1 MILFIPFSISGFIFQ
16 IASAQSFS
24 CDADVSKP
32 LCLGTVVTCTC
43 RVTGTVSQ
51 TWWTFSAL
59 CYNKIP
65 FRQVAPCSPASGTCG
80 PYITATNLASSASN
94 CQTSKLFVT
103 MANNVSGQLAECR
116 DMSVGLPGT
125 LIGSASFK
133 IKDAPDQPMIVNS
146 SVGTHQLTVTW
157 TPPTAGGVPTSYN
170 VTIND
175 SSSPV
180 VIADNGSPVY
190 THTFTGLVSDTLY
203 TVSVVA
209 INCAGHNKTL
219 LGSSESSHLVTAR
232 IQVPTEG
239 VSTYVAITCIVSFF
253 VGILVAIFVFCVWYI
268 LRKSPLEVPNPPP
281 PPPPPPPPSLPQS
294 HLSISVPLA
303 YKATMGTD
311 KQKRNETVSAVESI
325 ELDSNVAYGT
335 VL

>member
-1 MILFIPFSISGFIFQ
+1 MTPCELMTSERPLVSHIVESKYRLSTREMFLVTKPNVYDETSGTSQPTLSCSLIYAMVILS
-16 IASAQSFS
+16 SAQSFS

-32 LCLGTVVTCTC
+32 LCPGTVVTCTC
-43 RVTGTVSQ
+43 LVTGTVSQ

-80 PYITATNLASSASN
+80 PYITATNLASSAN
-94 CQTSKLFVT
+94 
-103 MANNVSGQLAECR
+103 
-116 DMSVGLPGT
+116 
-125 LIGSASFK
+125 
-133 IKDAPDQPMIVNS
+133 APDQPMIVNS

-157 TPPTAGGVPTSYN
+157 APPAAGGVPTSYN
-170 VTIND
+170 VTIKT
-175 SSSPV
+175 V
-180 VIADNGSPVY
+180 VVLWVIADNGSPVY

-219 LGSSESSHLVTAR
+219 LVQQTSMELIPLNITPSLHLVPALTGLSESSHLVILTAS
-232 IQVPTEG
+232 IQ
-239 VSTYVAITCIVSFF
+239 
-253 VGILVAIFVFCVWYI
+253 
-268 LRKSPLEVPNPPP
+268 
-281 PPPPPPPPSLPQS
+281 
-294 HLSISVPLA
+294 A

>member
-1 MILFIPFSISGFIFQ
+1 MILFIPLSISGFIFQ

-32 LCLGTVVTCTC
+32 LCPGTVVTCTC

-219 LGSSESSHLVTAR
+219 LVQQTSMELIPLNITPSSHLVPALTGSSESSHLVTAR
-232 IQVPTEG
+232 IQ
-239 VSTYVAITCIVSFF
+239 
-253 VGILVAIFVFCVWYI
+253 
-268 LRKSPLEVPNPPP
+268 
-281 PPPPPPPPSLPQS
+281 
-294 HLSISVPLA
+294 A

-311 KQKRNETVSAVESI
+311 KRKRDETVSAVESI